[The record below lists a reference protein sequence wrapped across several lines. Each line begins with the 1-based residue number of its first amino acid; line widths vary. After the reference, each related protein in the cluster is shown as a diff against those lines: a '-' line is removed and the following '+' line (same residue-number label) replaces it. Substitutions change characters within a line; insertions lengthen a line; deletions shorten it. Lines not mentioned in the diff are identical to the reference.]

1 MIDTIVITLSRD
13 VFEITDPELF
23 TPSAAWALTSNIERG
38 MQSKQ
43 NPLKKELLKGIY
55 KPRLTIAYRHQKVA
69 KPAIILKI
77 ELSLPKLLFG
87 NNFSELR
94 FRDFPA
100 IVNKLVYTLEGM
112 GIATTTH
119 ALSNAPISAVHY
131 SKNISLTDGSTPHF
145 YISKIKE
152 ANTKLSLDVNQTE
165 YRNAGHS
172 YKWHTNY
179 YEVAFYD
186 KIRDL
191 EKAQTSNKR
200 AVEKDNELQLSI
212 HEQLQKRRTKFE
224 VLRMEVRLNKR
235 VKIKELFAKLGITTD
250 LTFKK
255 MFKPAISK
263 KVLLHYFDELVSK
276 RPLLL
281 DYRSSNGKALLTDL
295 LFNNTNLGP
304 KQILQLY
311 GFKQALEIM
320 DMRELRTMFSRCS
333 PRSWQRLIADVSNIQ
348 LPRGL
353 DHFKV
358 LRQQLVKF
366 EPVNNQCKNFISK
379 INT

>member
-13 VFEITDPELF
+13 LFEITDPELF
-23 TPSAAWALTSNIERG
+23 IPSAAWALSKKIERG

-43 NPLKKELLKGIY
+43 NPLKKELTKGIY
-55 KPRLTIAYRHQKVA
+55 KPRLTLAYRYNLLG
-69 KPAIILKI
+69 KPEIILKI
-77 ELSLPKLLFG
+77 ELSLPKLVFG

-94 FRDFPA
+94 YKDFPS
-100 IVNKLVYTLEGM
+100 IINKLVATLQAM
-112 GIATTTH
+112 GICTTST
-119 ALSNAPISAVHY
+119 AIASAPVSAIHY
-131 SKNISLTDGSTPHF
+131 SKNMCLTDGSTPHF
-145 YISKIKE
+145 YINKIKE
-152 ANTKLSLDVNQTE
+152 ANTKLSLDVNETA

-172 YKWHTNY
+172 FKWLTNY

-200 AVEKDNELQLSI
+200 AVEKDNELQLTT

-235 VKIKELFAKLGITTD
+235 VKIKELFTKLGIKTD
-250 LTFKK
+250 VTFKK

-281 DYRSSNGKALLTDL
+281 DYQSTNGKALLVDL
-295 LFNNTNLGP
+295 MFNNPNLGP
-304 KQILQLY
+304 KQLLQLY
-311 GFKQALEIM
+311 GFKKVLEIM

-333 PRSWQRLIADVSNIQ
+333 PRSWQRLIADVSKIQ
-348 LPRGL
+348 LSRAL
-353 DHFKV
+353 DHFKA
-358 LRQQLVKF
+358 LREQLVKF
-366 EPVNNQCKNFISK
+366 EPINKQYKKFIK
-379 INT
+379 R

>member
-1 MIDTIVITLSRD
+1 MIDTIVITLSKD

-23 TPSAAWALTSNIERG
+23 TPSASWALSNNIARG

-55 KPRLTIAYRHQKVA
+55 KPRLTIAYRYNKVT
-69 KPAIILKI
+69 KPEIILKI

-94 FRDFPA
+94 FKDFPA
-100 IVNKLVYTLEGM
+100 ITNKLLCTLEGM
-112 GIATTTH
+112 GITTTTH
-119 ALSNAPISAVHY
+119 ALSNAPISAIHY
-131 SKNISLTDGSTPHF
+131 SKNICLLDGSTPHF
-145 YISKIKE
+145 YINKIKE

-200 AVEKDNELQLSI
+200 AVEKDNELQSTI
-212 HEQLQKRRTKFE
+212 HERLQKRRTKFE
-224 VLRMEVRLNKR
+224 VLRMEARLNKR
-235 VKIKELFAKLGITTD
+235 VKIKELFSKLDIKTD

-263 KVLLHYFDELVSK
+263 KVLLHYFDELASK

-281 DYRSSNGKALLTDL
+281 DYRSTNGKALLADL
-295 LFNNTNLGP
+295 LFNNPTLGP

-320 DMRELRTMFSRCS
+320 DMRELRTIFSRCS
-333 PRSWQRLIADVSNIQ
+333 LRSWQRLIADVSNIQ

-353 DHFKV
+353 DHFKII
-358 LRQQLVKF
+358 REQLLKF
-366 EPVNNQCKNFISK
+366 DPINNYCKKFI
-379 INT
+379 TR